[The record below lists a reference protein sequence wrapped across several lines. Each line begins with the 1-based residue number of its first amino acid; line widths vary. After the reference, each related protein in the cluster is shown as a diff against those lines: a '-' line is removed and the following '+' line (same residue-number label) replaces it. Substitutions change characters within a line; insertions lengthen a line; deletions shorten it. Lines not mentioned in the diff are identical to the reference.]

1 MLICGWLWYAACYVC
16 FRLARAPWQMWTLF
30 AAYGLVAALTEGTER
45 ALIAAASPPR
55 SRGRALGLYN
65 LVSGVG
71 LLAASVVGG
80 TGLGTGLAGRRASA
94 RRGAGLRRRSGAG
107 RGQAGARS
115 LAAPRCACAQ
125 LSNHEGENGPRR
137 PARLHGARRK
147 PGRWSRAAPARRPS
161 NTFTARVK
169 SSRRWSGRSKA
180 CGEGEQAAFSIPA
193 EDAYGERKDDN
204 VVSLPKTLFPDD
216 VKLEQGL
223 CLYARASGGQSYPI
237 TVREVK
243 EDMVVVDLNHPLA
256 GERLFFEVNIR
267 GVRPAGNQEIF
278 AGKAASMEVV

>member
-1 MLICGWLWYAACYVC
+1 MRVKTGRVVLLDYMVRVETGQVVESSSGK
-16 FRLARAPWQMWTLF
+16 APIEYLHGAGQILP
-30 AAYGLVAALTEGTER
+30 ALER
-45 ALIAAASPPR
+45 ALE
-55 SRGRALGLYN
+55 
-65 LVSGVG
+65 
-71 LLAASVVGG
+71 
-80 TGLGTGLAGRRASA
+80 
-94 RRGAGLRRRSGAG
+94 GLR
-107 RGQAGARS
+107 
-115 LAAPRCACAQ
+115 
-125 LSNHEGENGPRR
+125 
-137 PARLHGARRK
+137 
-147 PGRWSRAAPARRPS
+147 
-161 NTFTARVK
+161 
-169 SSRRWSGRSKA
+169 
-180 CGEGEQAAFSIPA
+180 EGEQAAFSIPA